1 MSGSMGK
8 SESEQD
14 NESQFNQNVWGPQG
28 GALQNL
34 YGQMSGLFDQS
45 NNQVQG
51 QIPGAIGQ
59 QQQVY
64 NQAMPAWQQQMQ
76 GGAFAGMPLQ
86 ANYQDALQGGGNEQF
101 INESIMGG
109 AGNNYA
115 QAMKDKMSGD
125 AFDRLGRQFAQSD
138 LRASNAGQSGSSR
151 HGLLQADMARQSMDR
166 LADQQTDV
174 GFETFD
180 KDLNRKMGIAQR
192 ADQFDM
198 GRLQSAGNMLGQQQG
213 AMQGGLG
220 AGKGM
225 QQLGMGQ
232 FAPSQ
237 VPWQNVSQYASAIGR
252 PTVLG
257 SGSGSGSAD
266 SKGFGLSGGVGKS

>member
-1 MSGSMGK
+1 
-8 SESEQD
+8 
-14 NESQFNQNVWGPQG
+14 
-28 GALQNL
+28 
-34 YGQMSGLFDQS
+34 
-45 NNQVQG
+45 
-51 QIPGAIGQ
+51 
-59 QQQVY
+59 
-64 NQAMPAWQQQMQ
+64 
-76 GGAFAGMPLQ
+76 
-86 ANYQDALQGGGNEQF
+86 
-101 INESIMGG
+101 
-109 AGNNYA
+109 
-115 QAMKDKMSGD
+115 
-125 AFDRLGRQFAQSD
+125 
-138 LRASNAGQSGSSR
+138 
-151 HGLLQADMARQSMDR
+151 MARQSMDR